1 MADSV
6 ENDEGVSV
14 FLVRL
19 IYVSQAT
26 AQFRP
31 DQIEN
36 MLMGARQSNAEKE
49 VTGALFF
56 SRKYFVQC
64 LEGSRS
70 AVNEIYLKILN
81 DGRHSNAVLLQ
92 YQEIDRR
99 EFSDWSMAY
108 LPESSKLAP
117 LIKTYSRSAIFEPY
131 NMTGESCHQLLI
143 ALRVAMS

>member
-1 MADSV
+1 M
-6 ENDEGVSV
+6 

-26 AQFRP
+26 ELFRP
-31 DQIEN
+31 DQIEKI
-36 MLMGARQSNAEKE
+36 LVSARQSNAEKD

-56 SRKYFVQC
+56 SRKYFLQC

-70 AVNEIYLKILN
+70 AVNETYHRILR
-81 DGRHSNAVLLQ
+81 DGRHENALLLQ

-99 EFSDWSMAY
+99 EFSEWSMAY

-117 LIKTYSRSAIFEPY
+117 LIKTYSRSAILEPY
-131 NMTGESCHQLLI
+131 NMSGESCHQFLI